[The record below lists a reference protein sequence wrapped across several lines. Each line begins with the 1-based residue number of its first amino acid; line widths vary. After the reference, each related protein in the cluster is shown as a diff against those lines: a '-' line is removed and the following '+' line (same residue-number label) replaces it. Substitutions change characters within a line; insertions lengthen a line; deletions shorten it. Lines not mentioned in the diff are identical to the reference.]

1 MMPIRPDWTSSLPM
15 KLRSTKQ
22 KNYVVLFGNFV
33 GKDNKSRQNA
43 MAQATP
49 LYDIETFHQD

>member
-1 MMPIRPDWTSSLPM
+1 MPIRPDWTSSLPM